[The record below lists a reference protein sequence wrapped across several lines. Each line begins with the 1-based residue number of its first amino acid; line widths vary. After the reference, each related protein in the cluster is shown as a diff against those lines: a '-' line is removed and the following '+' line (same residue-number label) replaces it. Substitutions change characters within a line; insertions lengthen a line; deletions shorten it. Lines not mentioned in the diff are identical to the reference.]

1 MEIITN
7 VINTI
12 NRQPRFYIW
21 ISALVG
27 LMVLGAFGFLMSL
40 LVSMQLLEFH
50 HAIPW
55 TMQISTYIFFVA
67 SSTGICMVTS
77 LGHLFGVKRFELI
90 GKRGAFLALITV
102 TFGMTAIILHLGHPE
117 RSFYFYLTP
126 NIRSA
131 IWGMS
136 FFYTFAIPF
145 IMAELWFLM
154 RADFAKKAN
163 NSIGYKQLIYRLAV
177 LGQRDK
183 SHAAIERDH
192 KRSSIAA
199 GGALVFELA
208 AFSTLGSI
216 FGHTQAKAFW
226 HGTYFPLFFLLSALF
241 SGLAWLIAVT
251 TATYKLQKKEIP
263 HDLKKL
269 IFEMSNM
276 FAVALSV
283 GLLFIAYK
291 TSSGL
296 LDTEDAKTTMLL
308 LRGPFSIPFWLFE
321 ITVGT
326 VIPALLILYSL
337 KKEWIGGLLAAS
349 VMTLVGAFLV
359 RYDFLI
365 AGQVYPYFD
374 YVQMPKMYPTVIE
387 SFVVAGIFGG
397 FFMVYTLAVKFLPL
411 EEERH

>member
-1 MEIITN
+1 
-7 VINTI
+7 
-12 NRQPRFYIW
+12 
-21 ISALVG
+21 
-27 LMVLGAFGFLMSL
+27 
-40 LVSMQLLEFH
+40 
-50 HAIPW
+50 
-55 TMQISTYIFFVA
+55 
-67 SSTGICMVTS
+67 
-77 LGHLFGVKRFELI
+77 
-90 GKRGAFLALITV
+90 
-102 TFGMTAIILHLGHPE
+102 
-117 RSFYFYLTP
+117 
-126 NIRSA
+126 
-131 IWGMS
+131 
-136 FFYTFAIPF
+136 
-145 IMAELWFLM
+145 
-154 RADFAKKAN
+154 
-163 NSIGYKQLIYRLAV
+163 
-177 LGQRDK
+177 
-183 SHAAIERDH
+183 
-192 KRSSIAA
+192 
-199 GGALVFELA
+199 
-208 AFSTLGSI
+208 
-216 FGHTQAKAFW
+216 
-226 HGTYFPLFFLLSALF
+226 
-241 SGLAWLIAVT
+241 
-251 TATYKLQKKEIP
+251 
-263 HDLKKL
+263 
-269 IFEMSNM
+269 
-276 FAVALSV
+276 V